1 MRTAGPAAWPAGPCT
16 LTMPKR
22 IPLLDAA
29 VVLAFGLM
37 IVAISLQ
44 VFYRYVLND
53 PLAGSEEIGRLAFVW
68 VTFIGAAV
76 ASRDNMHI
84 RIDYFA
90 HRLSPGSARAARM
103 LEHVATAVFGLVMV
117 WVGYLLA
124 VFSLD
129 YESAALQFPMTL
141 VHASLPIAGV
151 LITVVAVRRALAEH
165 RTSRKA
171 A

>member
-1 MRTAGPAAWPAGPCT
+1 MPANWPAGPCT
-16 LTMPKR
+16 LMMRTR
-22 IPLLDAA
+22 IRFLDAA

-37 IVAISLQ
+37 IVAVSLQ

-90 HRLSPGSARAARM
+90 NRLRPGSARVVRM
-103 LEHVATAVFGLVMV
+103 LDHVATATFGLVMI

-129 YESAALQFPMTL
+129 YESASLQFPMTL
-141 VHASLPIAGV
+141 VHASLPIAGA
-151 LITVVAVRRALAEH
+151 LITGVTVRGALAE
-165 RTSRKA
+165 RRA
-171 A
+171 GREAP